1 MSPDEPVNVEVELAR
16 VLEDLKKQGIV
27 TNQELISWHSVT
39 LDPAYVHIHSR
50 GQEDALKQRKALAAN
65 GVHSAGRYGAWKY
78 CSIED
83 NIIEARALA
92 KEIA

>member
-1 MSPDEPVNVEVELAR
+1 MERELER
-16 VLEDLKKQGIV
+16 VLGDLKKQGVV
-27 TNQELISWHSVT
+27 TSQNLVSWHSVT
-39 LDPAYVHIHSR
+39 LDPAYVHIHQE
-50 GQEDALKQRKALAAN
+50 GQADAASQRERLSSQ

-92 KEIA
+92 QSLT